1 MSFFNTK
8 LSFAVSFALFAITSP
23 HTAIAQSDDMN
34 CSDPQT
40 QIEMN
45 ICSGMELEA
54 ADVELNAIWPLARKT
69 NDAYAEYL
77 PEERK
82 SDVKSLLKAQRAWI
96 TFRDAHCTSVALPN
110 TGGSIYALIYNNC
123 REDLTRQRTKQLR
136 ELVEGSG

>member
-1 MSFFNTK
+1 MAFFNTRFSVAFS
-8 LSFAVSFALFAITSP
+8 LAVFSIASP

-69 NDAYAEYL
+69 NDAFAEYL

-96 TFRDAHCTSVALPN
+96 KFRDAHCASVALPN
-110 TGGSIYALIYNNC
+110 AGGTIYPLIYNSC
-123 REDLTRQRTKQLR
+123 RADVTRQRTEQLR
-136 ELVEGSG
+136 ELVDNAR